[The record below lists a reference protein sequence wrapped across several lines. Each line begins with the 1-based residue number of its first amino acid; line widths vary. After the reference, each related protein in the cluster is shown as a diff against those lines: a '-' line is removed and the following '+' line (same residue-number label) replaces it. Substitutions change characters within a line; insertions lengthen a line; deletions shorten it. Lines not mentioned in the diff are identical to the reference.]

1 MGLNSKQNNL
11 TTPLFIV
18 MVMLLASLS
27 PLAMATPTSDS
38 NVSEIS
44 YGNLDDFDPSI
55 EGKKYM
61 FVNDS
66 KPAFSATGHLKK
78 QWIEDGYPN
87 LVLPF
92 SQAYMNSKSST
103 RNCTNAWS
111 QGDTDTVPSANGNV
125 EATVQKISS
134 NAAIFVED
142 GQILSATTLSDI
154 ASTFESTI
162 FPTDTTYFGTMP
174 DVDNNCQVEIMI
186 LAIDGGGGIG
196 GYFSPGISS
205 QRESIFIDVDDM
217 SWRNTIIAHEFQ
229 HLLHNARDP
238 FENLWIDEGAA
249 DMAAYLCFGVTSAL
263 TGHANEWA
271 QNSNMSV
278 RWWNQ
283 RIADYGAGFMFL
295 MYLADKLGGGNAIQS
310 LVADTATGGAGIE
323 NLAAN
328 PQPGSTSIG
337 STMSQIYANFSA
349 AVTLDS
355 AQGAFGF
362 SNLDLSEAC
371 TAAYV
376 CKVQKSGY
384 NDQWVNDWTSNSDSV
399 EGWGM
404 RSYKFSQGS
413 GAPLNLMVSPTQFGF
428 EGIIMSKEAS
438 TGTWSMDRLRID
450 PASGAGTGLVYGFG
464 NIKIGRASCRERV

>member
-1 MGLNSKQNNL
+1 
-11 TTPLFIV
+11 
-18 MVMLLASLS
+18 
-27 PLAMATPTSDS
+27 
-38 NVSEIS
+38 
-44 YGNLDDFDPSI
+44 
-55 EGKKYM
+55 
-61 FVNDS
+61 
-66 KPAFSATGHLKK
+66 
-78 QWIEDGYPN
+78 
-87 LVLPF
+87 
-92 SQAYMNSKSST
+92 
-103 RNCTNAWS
+103 
-111 QGDTDTVPSANGNV
+111 
-125 EATVQKISS
+125 
-134 NAAIFVED
+134 
-142 GQILSATTLSDI
+142 
-154 ASTFESTI
+154 
-162 FPTDTTYFGTMP
+162 
-174 DVDNNCQVEIMI
+174 
-186 LAIDGGGGIG
+186 
-196 GYFSPGISS
+196 
-205 QRESIFIDVDDM
+205 
-217 SWRNTIIAHEFQ
+217 
-229 HLLHNARDP
+229 
-238 FENLWIDEGAA
+238 
-249 DMAAYLCFGVTSAL
+249 
-263 TGHANEWA
+263 
-271 QNSNMSV
+271 MSV

-310 LVADTATGGAGIE
+310 LVADTSTGGAGIE

-337 STMSQIYANFSA
+337 TTMSQIYANFSA

-464 NIKIGRASCRERV
+464 NISDEVWLITWYESIVDDCDYNYASCGITTGSYPEATITVQAGLITDPAEVEIASIENFDRDGDNLDDSSRIDLEVTSNAFFEILEVEVNAYLNNTIQDTLIFDLTAGNSVATEKSIWFTPPETGDWTYGVKITDFTGVTVDQAFALPVNVANMEPVMQKIGRAHV